1 MSEAYVNDAEA
12 AISEAKSLVI
22 DALAETM
29 DLYGVTRSV
38 GTLYGT
44 MYLENDMTL
53 DEMREELGMSKPSMS
68 TGVKRLQEFNIV
80 KKTFQKGTRKN
91 TYIAEK
97 DFFRFF
103 ENFFTKKWEREA
115 QLNLE
120 AISHAQARLQKVID
134 SNDAPNASKEKA
146 QDIFQQFEESKPYYY
161 WLKKL
166 VNSIESGDLFKYIP
180 FDDNHPYD

>member
-1 MSEAYVNDAEA
+1 MDKTYTSDADQ

-53 DEMREELGMSKPSMS
+53 DEMREDLGMSKPSMS

-120 AISHAQARLQKVID
+120 AISHAQVRLQDVID
-134 SNDAPNASKEKA
+134 SKETPDPFKQEA
-146 QDIFQQFEESKPYYY
+146 QDMLEQFEDSKPYYY

-166 VNSIESGDLFKYIP
+166 VHSIETGELFKYIP
-180 FDDNHPYD
+180 FDDHKPDD